1 MICHQ
6 SPLRSRIGWLA
17 PAAGLKDV
25 FNSARTVVRSER
37 AFQDNLRGGRI
48 VAKETHATI
57 SDPGAIAALTHPV
70 RLNLLNHLMAS
81 GPATASACAR
91 AVGDTPSN
99 CSYHLRLLAKH
110 GWVAAGESAD
120 ARERPWRAL
129 ITGFSVGASND
140 DPDSPSGRRAAALA
154 ALSLHRDQQLA
165 RDALTRLAEL
175 SPTWRRAA
183 THNSYTLRMTA
194 AELTELAIG
203 LDALIR
209 PYIAATRDDAD
220 AASTLVHLDIS
231 AFPTAGA

>member
-1 MICHQ
+1 
-6 SPLRSRIGWLA
+6 
-17 PAAGLKDV
+17 
-25 FNSARTVVRSER
+25 
-37 AFQDNLRGGRI
+37 
-48 VAKETHATI
+48 VAKETRATI

-120 ARERPWRAL
+120 TRERPWRAL
-129 ITGFSVGASND
+129 ITGFSVDDSGD
-140 DPDSPSGRRAAALA
+140 DPDSAAALA

-165 RDALTRLAEL
+165 RDVLTRLAEL
-175 SPTWRRAA
+175 SPSWRRAA
-183 THNSYTLRMTA
+183 THYGYTLRMTA
-194 AELTELAIG
+194 AELTELTTR

-220 AASTLVHLDIS
+220 ASSALVHLDFS
-231 AFPTAGA
+231 AFPTAEA